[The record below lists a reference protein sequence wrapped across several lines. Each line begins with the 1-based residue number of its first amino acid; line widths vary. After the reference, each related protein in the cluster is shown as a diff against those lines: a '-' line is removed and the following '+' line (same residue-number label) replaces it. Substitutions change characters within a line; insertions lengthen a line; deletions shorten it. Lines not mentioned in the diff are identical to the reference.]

1 MRWNAGL
8 MANPFRFAVQSFN
21 ADSASEWR
29 DRARK
34 VEDLGYSALHVADHI
49 LGPGPALERSMHPVQ
64 NLAAVPAMCF
74 AAAATSELRIGCRVF
89 CVDYRLPVMLIKE
102 ALTID
107 LLSEGRLEFGLG
119 AGWLADEYK
128 AIGLELDSPGR
139 RIKRLENA
147 IVAFRQFAG
156 DTAVDVANEDVSWS
170 EFSGVPK
177 AFPKASPSGSAERAG
192 GALPPLMIGGGA
204 PKILGLAGREAD
216 IVSLNFNNRSGM
228 IGPDGVSLSTSEET
242 AKKVGWIRD
251 GAGQRFDSIEI
262 EIGAYFTV
270 VTPDPEP
277 VLAQMAQGFG
287 LSSEQMAEHPHAL
300 IGSVEQI
307 IDTLESRREAFGISY
322 ITVGDQAM
330 EMFAPVV
337 AKLAGN

>member
-1 MRWNAGL
+1 MADEL
-8 MANPFRFAVQSFN
+8 MSGDTRPFRFAVQSFN
-21 ADSASEWR
+21 AESAGEWR

-49 LGPGPALERSMHPVQ
+49 LGPGPALDRSQHPVQ

-89 CVDYRLPVMLIKE
+89 CIDYRLPVMLIKE

-107 LLSEGRLEFGLG
+107 LLSEGRLELGLG
-119 AGWLADEYK
+119 AGWLADEYQ
-128 AIGLELDSPGR
+128 AIGLKLDSPGR
-139 RIKRLENA
+139 RIQRLENA
-147 IVAFRQFAG
+147 IGAFRQFAG
-156 DTAVDVANEDVSWS
+156 KESVKVSNSDVSWS
-170 EFSGVPK
+170 EFEGIPK
-177 AFPKASPSGSAERAG
+177 AFDVADSQ
-192 GALPPLMIGGGA
+192 LPPLMIGGGA

-228 IGPDGVSLSTSEET
+228 IGPDGVGLSTSEET
-242 AKKVGWIRD
+242 AKKIGWIKD
-251 GAGQRFDSIEI
+251 GAGRRFEALEL

-277 VLAQMAQGFG
+277 VLGQFAQGFG
-287 LSSEQMAEHPHAL
+287 LSADEMANHPHAL

-307 IDTLESRREAFGISY
+307 VETLQARREAFGISY
-322 ITVGDQAM
+322 ITVGDTAM

-337 AKLAGN
+337 AQLAGK

>member
-1 MRWNAGL
+1 MVQSSKK
-8 MANPFRFAVQSFN
+8 PFRFAVQSFN
-21 ADSASEWR
+21 AESAGEWR
-29 DRARK
+29 DRARQA
-34 VEDLGYSALHVADHI
+34 EDLGYSALHVADHI
-49 LGPGPALERSMHPVQ
+49 LGPGPALERSQHPVQ

-89 CVDYRLPVMLIKE
+89 CIDYRLPVMLIKE

-107 LLSEGRLEFGLG
+107 LLSEGRLELGLG
-119 AGWLADEYK
+119 AGWLADEYQ
-128 AIGLELDSPGR
+128 AIGLQLDSPGR

-147 IVAFRQFAG
+147 VAAFRQFAG
-156 DTAVDVANEDVSWS
+156 SDPVSVSNSDVSWS
-170 EFSGVPK
+170 EFEGLPK
-177 AFPKASPSGSAERAG
+177 AFGRSDAQ
-192 GALPPLMIGGGA
+192 LPPLMIGGGA

-242 AKKVGWIRD
+242 AKKVGWIKD
-251 GAGQRFDSIEI
+251 GAGERFGSLEL

-277 VLAQMAQGFG
+277 ILGQFAQGFG
-287 LSSEQMAEHPHAL
+287 LSPEEMANHPHAL

-307 IDTLESRREAFGISY
+307 VDTLEARREAFGISY
-322 ITVGDQAM
+322 ITVGDAAM

-337 AKLAGN
+337 ARLAGK

>member
-1 MRWNAGL
+1 
-8 MANPFRFAVQSFN
+8 MATSSKKPFRFAVQSFN
-21 ADSASEWR
+21 AESASQWR

-49 LGPGPALERSMHPVQ
+49 LGPGPALDRSQHPVQ

-74 AAAATSELRIGCRVF
+74 AAAATTDLRIGCRVF
-89 CVDYRLPVMLIKE
+89 CIDYRLPVMLIKE

-107 LLSEGRLEFGLG
+107 LLSEGRLELGLG
-119 AGWLADEYK
+119 AGWLADEYR
-128 AIGLELDSPGR
+128 AIGLKLDSPGR

-147 IVAFRQFAG
+147 IGAFRQFAG
-156 DTAVDVANEDVSWS
+156 ADAVSVANDDVSWS
-170 EFSGVPK
+170 EFEGVPK
-177 AFPKASPSGSAERAG
+177 AFASSSASSRPSTQPGA
-192 GALPPLMIGGGA
+192 ALPPLMIGGGA

-216 IVSLNFNNRSGM
+216 IASLNFNNRSGM

-242 AKKVGWIRD
+242 AKKIGWIRD
-251 GAGQRFDSIEI
+251 GAGQRFDSIEL

-277 VLAQMAQGFG
+277 VLGQFAQGFG
-287 LSSEQMAEHPHAL
+287 LTPEEMANHPHAL
-300 IGSVEQI
+300 IGSVDQI
-307 IDTLESRREAFGISY
+307 VDTLQARHEAFGISY
-322 ITVGDQAM
+322 ITVGDAAM

-337 AKLAGN
+337 AKLSGK